1 MWKLKIKSSMFFIA
15 GHQQVRRVWKD
26 YYEAVDVVVF
36 MVDAADVGRLGMSN
50 FYSFLHSVSIRYSKR
65 FLIDFLMRIYH
76 NFDYILEP
84 YFECFSSHV

>member
-1 MWKLKIKSSMFFIA
+1 MWKLKFKSSMVSIA

-50 FYSFLHSVSIRYSKR
+50 YLSFFFI
-65 FLIDFLMRIYH
+65 IY
-76 NFDYILEP
+76 P
-84 YFECFSSHV
+84 

>member
-1 MWKLKIKSSMFFIA
+1 MWKLEIKSSMVSIA

-50 FYSFLHSVSIRYSKR
+50 YLSF
-65 FLIDFLMRIYH
+65 
-76 NFDYILEP
+76 
-84 YFECFSSHV
+84 FS

>member
-1 MWKLKIKSSMFFIA
+1 MWKLKIKSSMVSIA

-50 FYSFLHSVSIRYSKR
+50 FYSFLHKIFKKIFDR
-65 FLIDFLMRIYH
+65 F
-76 NFDYILEP
+76 FDENLSQ
-84 YFECFSSHV
+84 F

>member
-1 MWKLKIKSSMFFIA
+1 MWKLKIKSSMVSIA

-50 FYSFLHSVSIRYSKR
+50 YLSFFSIIYPQNIHKISIRYSDR
-65 FLIDFLMRIYH
+65 FLARKDH
-76 NFDYILEP
+76 NFYRIL
-84 YFECFSSHV
+84 CL